1 MSARFGRPDSWDNR
15 RVTFEGI
22 LTAMVTPF
30 DERGRVDEDAF
41 VAMVH
46 HLLENGSDGLVV
58 AGTTGEGA
66 TLSDDEKVRIWEL
79 AMAEA
84 GGAPVIAGTGTYD
97 TAHSAHLTER
107 ATETG
112 VDGVLVV
119 TPYYNK
125 PNRRGL
131 RAHFEAVAAATN
143 LPVVLYNIPGRC
155 VIDLPNEFLRELAQ
169 AIPNVVGVK
178 QARSEDIE
186 AIDGMDLLAGNDDTL
201 AEVLDK
207 GGTGGICVS
216 SHIVG
221 REMRRMIDEP
231 DARHEIHEQ
240 LKDIFD
246 VMFITASPTPV
257 KAALNMLG
265 IRAGGLR
272 LPMVEASEEE
282 EQAIR
287 GVLERHGL
295 LSAV

>member
-1 MSARFGRPDSWDNR
+1 LAQSWDNR
-15 RVTFEGI
+15 PVTFGGI

-66 TLSDDEKVRIWEL
+66 TLSDDEKARIWSL
-79 AMAEA
+79 AVSEA

-97 TAHSAHLTER
+97 TAHSVHLTEK

-131 RAHFEAVAAATN
+131 RAHFEAVAAATD

-169 AIPNVVGVK
+169 SIPNVAAVK
-178 QARSEDIE
+178 QARLDDIE
-186 AIDGMDLLAGNDDTL
+186 AIDGMDLLAGNDDKL

-207 GGTGGICVS
+207 GGTGGICVA

-231 DARHEIHEQ
+231 DQRQEIHAS
-240 LKDIFD
+240 LADIFD

-265 IRAGGLR
+265 IRAGTLR
-272 LPMVEASEEE
+272 LPMVDASEEE